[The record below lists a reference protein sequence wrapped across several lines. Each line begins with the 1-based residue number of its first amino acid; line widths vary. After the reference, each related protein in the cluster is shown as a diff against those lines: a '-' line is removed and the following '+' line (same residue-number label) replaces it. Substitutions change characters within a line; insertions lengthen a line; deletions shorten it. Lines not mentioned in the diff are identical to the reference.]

1 VDRLIEYI
9 AKSLVEKP
17 DQVELRSTQIE
28 GGRLFELKVANEDIG
43 KVIGRDGRTV
53 NAMRTL
59 LSAAAQRQGTRA
71 RLEILDDRRLAA
83 QAQAASLGGNSA
95 NAPRAPNSDGQ

>member
-1 VDRLIEYI
+1 MVGLIEYI
-9 AKSLVEKP
+9 SKSLVEKP
-17 DQVELRSTQIE
+17 DHVELRSSPME
-28 GGRLFELKVANEDIG
+28 GGQLFELKVANEDIG

-59 LSAAAQRQGTRA
+59 LSAAAQKLGTRA

-83 QAQAASLGGNSA
+83 QAQVAQTANPGNREPTDSVE
-95 NAPRAPNSDGQ
+95 Q